1 MIKISVNMDISVFE
15 FYIYILD
22 ILVKYRSIFDINID
36 KTEII
41 QNSYK

>member
-1 MIKISVNMDISVFE
+1 MIKISVNMDISVLE

-41 QNSYK
+41 QNLYK